1 MSNVKIYV
9 SKKTLGIILA
19 VCLAILAFTAY
30 MGIGNTIKY
39 NNFVPVDAVIMKI
52 GFNGKGGHGSC
63 KLYLKYEYD
72 GKEYTSKKELRSVGD
87 LRTGDTITIRCNP
100 NNPYEIND
108 DYGTSGYIIVSCFL
122 AVFSVGLII
131 GMAKGKPSRKVPVQD
146 YPDYFSAK

>member
-1 MSNVKIYV
+1 MLNVKIYV

-39 NNFVPVDAVIMKI
+39 NNFVPVDAEIMDI
-52 GFNGKGGHGSC
+52 GFYGDGNSDC

-87 LRTGDTITIRCNP
+87 LRTGDIITIRCNP

-122 AVFSVGLII
+122 AIFSTGLII
-131 GMAKGKPSRKVPVQD
+131 GIIKGKPSRKVPVQD
-146 YPDYFSAK
+146 YPDYFMRR